1 MLRKGKGEVGELPV
15 GDRLA
20 WQTCLLD
27 SGWSLEARGEDGD
40 TPLTRA
46 VYWRRLETVKTLLL
60 RGTDIETQDDH
71 TPLCYMMPPMMAN
84 PAICR
89 LYENH
94 NAYAILLLCLSD
106 ASISSENKLCSDYV
120 CG

>member
-1 MLRKGKGEVGELPV
+1 MTDPPK
-15 GDRLA
+15 
-20 WQTCLLD
+20 QTHLLN
-27 SGWSLEARGEDGD
+27 SRRSLEARGEDGD
-40 TPLTRA
+40 TPLT
-46 VYWRRLETVKTLLL
+46 TTLLL

-71 TPLCYMMPPMMAN
+71 TLLCYMMSPMMAN